1 LPALPVHKAVL
12 DVASKTLDAYTVKGS
27 DITGGDFD
35 KRFGELIK
43 THLPEN
49 VKPSIDDLLA
59 MLMAMRATFPRESG
73 DEGSDSESASD

>member
-1 LPALPVHKAVL
+1 MPALPVHKAVL
-12 DVASKTLDAYTVKGS
+12 DVASETLNAVKGS

-35 KRFGELIK
+35 KKFFGLCK
-43 THLPEN
+43 KHLPEN

-73 DEGSDSESASD
+73 DEGSDSESP